1 MTGKK
6 YTIAAHGGAGSANEH
21 ADGTE
26 RAVQRCLQSLRSGAS
41 VLESVCQAVAT
52 LEDDPRFN
60 AGTGSSRRT
69 DGSAQMDAAC
79 MDSGGQFGAVTVLE
93 GFKNPIHIAHAVSKT
108 EYLALAGPGAAE
120 FARGLRFPASEPRR
134 ERATTL
140 SPPPETG
147 SSDTV
152 GAVGFD
158 GETFAAAL
166 STGGRGGAIPGR
178 VGDVPLIGCGLFAGP
193 SGAVAAT
200 GDGEKIAMQLTAF
213 RAYQMLE
220 RGADPEIVLKTAL
233 TWFEE
238 TEAAGLIL
246 VSRKG
251 FAGGASRA
259 MAWSGA
265 EAVA

>member
-6 YTIAAHGGAGSANEH
+6 HAVAAHGGAGSANEY

-26 RAVQRCLQSLRSGAS
+26 WAVQRGLQSLRSGLS
-41 VLESVCQAVAT
+41 VLESVCQVVAA

-60 AGTGSSRRT
+60 AGTGARLRT

-79 MDSGGQFGAVTVLE
+79 MDSGGRFGAVAVLE

-108 EYLALAGPGAAE
+108 EYLTLAGPGAAQ
-120 FARGLRFPASEPRR
+120 FARGLRLPASGPQR
-134 ERATTL
+134 EQAATL

-147 SSDTV
+147 CSDTV

-178 VGDVPLIGCGLFAGP
+178 VGDVPLIGCGLFAGS

-200 GDGEKIAMQLTAF
+200 GDGEEIAMKLTAF

-238 TEAAGLIL
+238 TVTVGLIL
-246 VSRKG
+246 MSRKG
-251 FAGGASRA
+251 FAGGANRD

-265 EAVA
+265 EAAA